1 MATLVKFDLV
11 KGEIDESCN
20 KPIQI
25 DIPDNHETEQDEK
38 VFACF
43 ANFSTVLKE
52 NDYQELSEEDFLESV
67 FFEIQFETYDKT
79 QYYGEIRKLSKPNDI
94 IYFHEMDH
102 YANDDDN
109 HECKDYLS
117 TKDIL
122 YMNVLENY
130 NDLEWK

>member
-1 MATLVKFDLV
+1 MRED
-11 KGEIDESCN
+11 D
-20 KPIQI
+20 
-25 DIPDNHETEQDEK
+25 D
-38 VFACF
+38 
-43 ANFSTVLKE
+43 
-52 NDYQELSEEDFLESV
+52 QELSEEEFLESV

-102 YANDDDN
+102 YANDDDH